1 MVYVRLVR
9 SHVDD
14 EMDKINTITI
24 TITNHKNFTPQVS
37 RDLWNGGT
45 SV

>member
-1 MVYVRLVR
+1 LKEQYARG
-9 SHVDD
+9 SDS
-14 EMDKINTITI
+14 NQ
-24 TITNHKNFTPQVS
+24 KNFTPQVS